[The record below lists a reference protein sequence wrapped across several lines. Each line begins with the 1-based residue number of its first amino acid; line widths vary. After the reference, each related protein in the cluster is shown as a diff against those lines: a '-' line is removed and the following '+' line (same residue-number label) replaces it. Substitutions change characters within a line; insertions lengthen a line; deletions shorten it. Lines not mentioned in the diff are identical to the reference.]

1 VLARSLRLRK
11 DASGIEQNMDSVLP
25 FMIAIGA
32 AVACCVFL
40 VGGYLTKPSE
50 TVAPLIPFPAAPV
63 ATALKPRE
71 DRGEKITERMS
82 QERSAPNPAAR
93 DLSHVAE
100 KTGQP
105 ARKMSWQRI
114 AAYVA
119 GAFVGIIALLIAIG
133 WNIDDSPR
141 AKLERIRDECDRSYG
156 KGTSRSVDCFAELIS
171 RFAIEQQRSK
181 MDRIYQN
188 AR

>member
-1 VLARSLRLRK
+1 
-11 DASGIEQNMDSVLP
+11 MDSAWP

-40 VGGYLTKPSE
+40 VGRYLTNPTE
-50 TVAPLIPFPAAPV
+50 TAAPLIPSPAP
-63 ATALKPRE
+63 P
-71 DRGEKITERMS
+71 GRMS
-82 QERSAPNPAAR
+82 QEASAPNLA
-93 DLSHVAE
+93 LELGQVTE

-105 ARKMSWQRI
+105 ARKMTWQRI

-119 GAFVGIIALLIAIG
+119 GAFVALIVLLMIIG
-133 WNIDDSPR
+133 SFIDDSPHAR
-141 AKLERIRDECDRSYG
+141 LSRIRDECDRSYG
-156 KGTSRSVDCFAELIS
+156 QGTSRSVDCFAELMS
-171 RFAIEQQRSK
+171 KYATEQQRAK